1 MARSL
6 RYHPVVLGRSIT
18 EIVFVALRLVSS
30 VLQVL
35 RVAFFSSIHGFH
47 YRNIA
52 AIVFIALRLVFGV
65 QCTNIFALQA
75 RQ

>member
-1 MARSL
+1 MRPSGIPDILAPLVFMTVS
-6 RYHPVVLGRSIT
+6 YVISTHIFT
-18 EIVFVALRLVSS
+18 EQRQQPFLF
-30 VLQVL
+30 Q
-35 RVAFFSSIHGFH
+35 FFIDFFFH